1 MEKILNNIKLVLIG
15 LSLLMVL
22 LFLMDAISLGFLI
35 NYSLF
40 LLVLVVV
47 VALGAAGLNL
57 YENPKGGK
65 SIIIGIGGLVLFYLV
80 GLGMASDTVD
90 LQSQLVIEG
99 SKQAEAGI
107 YTLYFVMLTAVA
119 TLVYSSVKRIAK

>member
-1 MEKILNNIKLVLIG
+1 MEKILNNIKLGLIG

-22 LFLMDAISLGFLI
+22 LFLMNTISLGFLI
-35 NYSLF
+35 NYSIF

-47 VALGAAGLNL
+47 IALGAAGLNL

-65 SIIIGIGGLVLFYLV
+65 SIIIGIGGLVLFYLI

-107 YTLYFVMLTAVA
+107 YTLYFVMFTAVSA
-119 TLVYSSVKRIAK
+119 LVYSSVKRIVK